1 VQVKPRRL
9 VNSSRI
15 QKIACGVGFNVGLT
29 SDQKLLVWGQ
39 NYPGDFQ
46 IENLM
51 TPKLLQV
58 DFDAVDVSAGNTH
71 CAAVD
76 TNGKVYT
83 WGKNGGTIGGGGQL
97 GHGVYD
103 ELVTP
108 KYVSPLLSISLSC
121 RLVAA
126 LDGVQISS
134 VSCGELHTIFFDRQN
149 GQVWCC
155 GANEYGRL
163 GGGPDWGQ
171 LDTRVP
177 QLLVDSFGGEKV
189 IQVSAGFSHSIALTD
204 SGRMF
209 AWGRND
215 QGQLGLGD
223 SFIDIYSMEDMPR
236 LIESDKIANEKVVQ
250 VSAGKG
256 VSAALT
262 RDGKI
267 FYWGHKVYFLY
278 WAILTHYRSC
288 TSPWRCRTILKRCP
302 RDLSRSRSVGTPL
315 KVELLFLG

>member
-1 VQVKPRRL
+1 

-29 SDQKLLVWGQ
+29 ADKKLLVWGQ
-39 NYPGDFQ
+39 NYPGDLRP
-46 IENLM
+46 EELM
-51 TPKLLQV
+51 TPKLLQT
-58 DFDAVDVSAGNTH
+58 DFDAVDVSAGHMH

-76 TNGKVYT
+76 SDGKVYT
-83 WGKNGGTIGGGGQL
+83 WGKNGGAMGGGGQL
-97 GHGVYD
+97 GHGLYD
-103 ELVTP
+103 ELTTP
-108 KYVSPLLSISLSC
+108 KYTRLLPPLTPSNLFN
-121 RLVAA
+121 RLVSA
-126 LDGVQISS
+126 LDGVRISS
-134 VSCGELHTIFFDRQN
+134 VSCGELHTIFFDRPN
-149 GQVWCC
+149 GQIWCC

-163 GGGPDWGQ
+163 GGGPNWGQ

-189 IQVSAGFSHSIALTD
+189 VEVSAGFNHSIALTE

-236 LIESDKIANEKVVQ
+236 LIEGEKFANQKVIQ

-267 FYWGHKVYFLY
+267 FYWGHKVCSL
-278 WAILTHYRSC
+278 L
-288 TSPWRCRTILKRCP
+288 L
-302 RDLSRSRSVGTPL
+302 LSS
-315 KVELLFLG
+315 